1 MPVGWPVF
9 QLIVNDQDIFP
20 NADPFVFEVL
30 YDDSGGTFRLE
41 PNGVLKTNKELN
53 TKLYNTYFI
62 HIRVYDSG
70 VPSLH
75 SETWIVIKVWINY
88 SLTLQY

>member
-9 QLIVNDQDIFP
+9 QLTVTDQDIFP

-53 TKLYNTYFI
+53 TKLHNTYFI

-70 VPSLH
+70 VPPLH
-75 SETWIVIKVWINY
+75 SETWIVIKVCICLY
-88 SLTLQY
+88 FTI